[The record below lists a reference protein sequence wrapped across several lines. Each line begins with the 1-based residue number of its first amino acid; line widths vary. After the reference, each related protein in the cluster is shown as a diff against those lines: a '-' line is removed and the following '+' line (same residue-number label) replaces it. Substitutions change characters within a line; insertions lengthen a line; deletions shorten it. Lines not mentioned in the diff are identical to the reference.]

1 MAKYVRNS
9 VSLIACT
16 LVLGYASAASAHDS
30 VDAAAEQDGAP
41 QASSSASDAQQDSDP
56 EDGEIVVTARRVNE
70 GVQSV
75 PASITAFSGD
85 DLANRLVDDTQSLL
99 EQVAGATLVTSGPSY
114 IADISM
120 RGQGG
125 GRVSSSESATGIYR
139 DGHYAAGGGFGGR
152 SLSRLDLFDLARVE
166 VLRGPQGAL
175 YGRNAVGG
183 SVNAIA
189 RKPNLY
195 NFGGWMRAGYDSF
208 DTLDLEGAVDLPII
222 DGVLGARVAA
232 YSHDQDGGYIRNLA
246 TGNIVNQ
253 NRSTGVRAALQWQ
266 PADDIEVR
274 LTFENY
280 FNQTPGFGSNGYRAL
295 LFNGTVGDPSIFER
309 ILSTEAYANIK
320 QQNVYLDTS
329 IGTGIGDLHVN
340 LDYRHRNAARLN
352 EDLSHFLGFEGVVI
366 GGVPVAL
373 RNSDSEEFE
382 SGGWQIYLTSP
393 QNDGKLTWIVGA
405 DGLINSA
412 DELVSTVGTA
422 TPAGLRSQLRFDDS
436 HENLHSYSAYGVLGY
451 DITPRLNLSLELRV
465 QSDRKSF
472 SFDRSRS
479 TANSTA
485 IPFFVELSRTWT
497 RALPTATLRYRL
509 NDEQN
514 IYARFATGYR
524 PGGFNLGVPSDVPNA
539 DQLIPYAP
547 EYVYGGELGWKAAWG
562 GGAYVL
568 NIAAYYTH
576 TQDVQVVTA
585 ASATNPQFILQNAG
599 DNHIYGIEVE
609 SRARINL
616 GFGRLHLS
624 AAIAA
629 NNGSFEKGTMVL
641 SNTGTLTDISG
652 FRVNRTR
659 DIDMN
664 LGADLR
670 IPISNSAT
678 FNIGANLQHSAGGY
692 ENATNSNKLA
702 DYTIIDLTAGIDIGN
717 WTIAAFYRNIGND
730 IYLQQT
736 ISNNGFYSSP
746 RKYGASIRVRF

>member
-1 MAKYVRNS
+1 MVKYVRNGS
-9 VSLIACT
+9 SLIACA
-16 LVLGYASAASAHDS
+16 LVLSCASAASARAN
-30 VDAAAEQDGAP
+30 VDTADQDGAP
-41 QASSSASDAQQDSDP
+41 QTADSTSDARGDGDP
-56 EDGEIVVTARRVNE
+56 EDAEIIVTARRVSE

-75 PASITAFSGD
+75 PASITAFGGD

-152 SLSRLDLFDLARVE
+152 SLSRLDLFDLERVE

-189 RKPNLY
+189 RRPNLS

-208 DTLDLEGAVDLPII
+208 DTLDLEGAVNLPII

-232 YSHDQDGGYIRNLA
+232 YSHDQDGGYIRNVT

-266 PADDIEVR
+266 AADDVEVR

-280 FNQTPGFGSNGYRAL
+280 FNQTPGFGSNGYRAKL
-295 LFNGTVGDPSIFER
+295 YNGTVGDPSIFER
-309 ILSTEAYANIK
+309 VLSTEAYANIK
-320 QQNVYLDTS
+320 QQNVYLDTL
-329 IGTGIGDLHVN
+329 IGTGIGDLHIN
-340 LDYRHRNAARLN
+340 MDYRHRNAARLN
-352 EDLSHFLGFEGVVI
+352 EDLSHFLGYEGAVL
-366 GGVPVAL
+366 GGVPVVL
-373 RNSDSEEFE
+373 RNNDSEEFE

-393 QNDGKLTWIVGA
+393 QDGGALNWIIGV
-405 DGLINSA
+405 DGLINA
-412 DELVSTVGTA
+412 TDELVSTVGTA
-422 TPAGLRSQLRFDDS
+422 APAGLRNQFRFDDS
-436 HENLHSYSAYGVLGY
+436 HENLHSYSAYGVIGY
-451 DITPRLNLSLELRV
+451 DISPRLNFNVELRV
-465 QSDRKSF
+465 QTDRKSF
-472 SFDRSRS
+472 SFDRTRS
-479 TANSTA
+479 EANSTA
-485 IPFFVELSRTWT
+485 IPFSVDLSRTWT

-509 NDEQN
+509 NGEQN

-524 PGGFNLGVPSDVPNA
+524 PGGFNLGVPSDIPNA

-547 EYVYGGELGWKAAWG
+547 EYVYGGELGWKASWG

-576 TQDVQVVTA
+576 TNDVQVVTA

-629 NNGSFEKGTMVL
+629 NNGSFENGTMVL

-664 LGADLR
+664 LAADLR
-670 IPISNSAT
+670 IPVNDNMT
-678 FNIGANLQHSAGGY
+678 FNLGANLQRSAGGY
-692 ENATNSNKLA
+692 ENATNTNKLA

-717 WTIAAFYRNIGND
+717 WTISGFYRNIGND

-736 ISNNGFYSSP
+736 VSNNGFYSPP
-746 RKYGASIRVRF
+746 RKYGASVRVRF

>member
-195 NFGGWMRAGYDSF
+195 NFGGWMRVGYDSF

-393 QNDGKLTWIVGA
+393 QNGGKLTWIVGA